1 MAGVEL
7 SSLDER
13 LGAEPAVRA
22 VREALAGGVVEEA
35 WIVGGSVRDA
45 LLGRPIRDV
54 DLAVRGEPERAARAV
69 AKAVGGP
76 VFQLSEAFGGWRAL
90 HPSRDWI
97 CDVTALHGEGIE
109 ADLARRD
116 FTVNAMAMPVEGGEL
131 RDPQAGAADLEAG
144 VIRVLGG
151 PTVERSAYADDPL
164 RPLRLAR
171 LATELDLAPD
181 PDTERLT
188 REAAPLVASAAA
200 ERVWAELRRLV
211 VAERVIEG
219 LELSDRLGLTAVV
232 LPELNALHG
241 VEQSH
246 FHHLD
251 VYDHTLEVLRQ
262 ALELERDPERV
273 FGELAAPLDALMR
286 EPFADE
292 LDRWQALRLGALLH
306 DVAKPATRSV
316 RPDGRVT
323 FIGHDSAGA
332 EHGGGDL
339 RAAAHQRSP
348 PPVPGRPDAEPPR
361 ARLPRARAAAR
372 PPYGLPLPGALRAR
386 GGRGHAALLRR
397 PPGHA
402 REERRRRD
410 RGAPRA
416 GARADGR
423 GPGLAQGRGAASRRC
438 AATSSPGSSASRR
451 ARSSGRCWVSCAR
464 RASPATRP
472 PQRRRWSW
480 PGGYA

>member
-7 SSLDER
+7 SALDDR

-69 AKAVGGP
+69 AKAIGGP
-76 VFQLSEAFGGWRAL
+76 AFKLSEAFGGWRAL

-97 CDVTALHGEGIE
+97 CDVTALHGDGIE

-116 FTVNAMAMPVEGGEL
+116 FTVNAMAVPVEGGEL
-131 RDPQAGAADLEAG
+131 RDPQAGAGDLEAG

-151 PTVERSAYADDPL
+151 PSVEQSAYADDPL
-164 RPLRLAR
+164 RPLRLVR

-188 REAAPLVASAAA
+188 REAAPLVAGAAA

-211 VAERVIEG
+211 VAERVMEG
-219 LELSDRLGLTAVV
+219 LELSDRLGVTAVV
-232 LPELNALHG
+232 LPELSALHG

-262 ALELERDPERV
+262 ALELERHPERV
-273 FGELAAPLDALMR
+273 FGELAEPLDALMR

-306 DVAKPATRSV
+306 DAAKPATRNV

-323 FIGHDSAGA
+323 FIGHDSVGA
-332 EHGGGDL
+332 ELVGEIC
-339 RAAAHQRSP
+339 AP
-348 PPVPGRPDAEPPR
+348 
-361 ARLPRARAAAR
+361 AAR
-372 PPYGLPLPGALRAR
+372 
-386 GGRGHAALLRR
+386 
-397 PPGHA
+397 
-402 REERRRRD
+402 
-410 RGAPRA
+410 
-416 GARADGR
+416 
-423 GPGLAQGRGAASRRC
+423 Q
-438 AATSSPGSSASRR
+438 
-451 ARSSGRCWVSCAR
+451 
-464 RASPATRP
+464 
-472 PQRRRWSW
+472 
-480 PGGYA
+480 